1 MCTHVTVSRAG
12 LSNSGSKVVV
22 CDPSIFRRLGPHLA
36 QLNIHVILARAEP
49 YTLYPKGVVAYADVL
64 KAGMGKPCELEPRQP
79 DDIAIIMY
87 TSGSTGH
94 PKGVAQTHRGVTTQ
108 LELGIGLVR

>member
-1 MCTHVTVSRAG
+1 MHSAPT
-12 LSNSGSKVVV
+12 
-22 CDPSIFRRLGPHLA
+22 
-36 QLNIHVILARAEP
+36 LARTAASV
-49 YTLYPKGVVAYADVL
+49 LWCAAVVAYADVL

-94 PKGVAQTHRGVTTQ
+94 PKGFAQTHRGVTTQ